1 MKQLLVVS
9 YYFPPMGLGGTQRI
23 AKFVKYLPQFG
34 WQPTVLTVKP
44 IAYWAWDESL
54 QADVQGAEIVRCESL
69 DPQRLM
75 ARFGKHTLSAAPS
88 REQKTS
94 LVAFLNNKL
103 LPYVLQ
109 PDSKMLWKPFALRA
123 AKQMLRHRTYDALLT
138 TSPPHSVH
146 VVGRGIKKHSQLK
159 WVADFRDSWA
169 GSHVVQEPTSW
180 HYKRNVAK
188 QNQVVQEADAVISAS
203 IGIHESLLS
212 ENVDRDKFHIIT
224 NGFDP
229 QEVRPIRS
237 KHREFTLCYSGT
249 INKFASPIPFLD
261 ALILLREQAAP
272 LYETLRVQFVGLDTL
287 GDFKEWVR
295 ERKLLE
301 KIEILGHLTHAE
313 SVKYVN
319 RADGLLLIAKARET
333 DTFIPGKTFEYI
345 GAQKP
350 IFSVSSSKY
359 TNELLADYALAI
371 TADSQEPQL
380 IFNKLTE
387 FLQTDWNC
395 INNDS
400 DFVQQ
405 FNRIHQT
412 RQLAEILNHLT
423 KK

>member
-34 WQPTVLTVKP
+34 WLPTVLTVKP
-44 IAYWAWDESL
+44 IAYWAWDDSL
-54 QADVQGAEIVRCESL
+54 LDDVKEAQVVRCESF
-69 DPQRLM
+69 DPQRLL
-75 ARFGKHTLSAAPS
+75 ARLGKERLSPPAS
-88 REQKTS
+88 GIQKQSPT
-94 LVAFLNNKL
+94 AFLNNRI
-103 LPYVLQ
+103 LPFFLQ
-109 PDSKMLWKPFALRA
+109 PDSKMLWKPFALNA

-146 VVGRGIKKHSQLK
+146 LVGRGIKKRSQLR
-159 WVADFRDSWA
+159 WVADFRDGWA

-180 HYKRNVAK
+180 HYKRNVVK
-188 QNQVVQEADAVISAS
+188 QNQVVQEADAIISAS
-203 IGIHESLLS
+203 IGIQESLLS
-212 ENVDRDKFHIIT
+212 ENVDREKYHVVT

-229 QEVRPIRS
+229 HEVRPIRA
-237 KHREFTLCYSGT
+237 KHHEFTLCYSGT

-261 ALILLREQAAP
+261 ALILLREQAAS
-272 LYETLRVQFVGLDTL
+272 LYEALRVQFVGLDTL
-287 GDFKEWVR
+287 GDFKELVR
-295 ERKLLE
+295 ERNLEE
-301 KIEILGHLTHAE
+301 KIEILGHLPHAE
-313 SVKYVN
+313 SVNYVN

-371 TADSQEPQL
+371 TAESWEPQL

-387 FLQTDWNC
+387 FLQTDWNS
-395 INNDS
+395 INNNS

-412 RQLAEILNHLT
+412 QKLAEILNHLT